1 MKKLPIVLPVLM
13 LLWLFITIPLHAQED
28 YSYYNNL
35 AKKEYENKNYY
46 TAIDYATRSLN
57 ASLNGGAYWWRGMSK
72 YYLENYLDA
81 ITDFTSAL
89 SYYSS
94 DRSSLGELY
103 IWRGDCRRKQ
113 RLYQEAISDYELSL
127 SYGSGKRLH
136 IYWSEAAAYYNNG
149 EYQKAVD
156 MYTSAI
162 NNASQ
167 NTDLA
172 KLYKER
178 GGASGALYKYDDA
191 IADFSKAI
199 EYDSRYANAFWQRG
213 YYRGKKLQY
222 ELAIGDFTAAIRLL
236 EPADTGGSND
246 LSVLYNNRGFYRYYL
261 GNYEE
266 AKTDMEQS
274 LNQNPNYDYANWNMG
289 RILAALHRYK
299 EARTYYLLAT
309 SLMKKEVDRASCY
322 VDLYWS
328 DRSLLEYGQALVH
341 INEAIR
347 LNPYYRSYLWNR
359 AYLFGLRKE
368 YANALDDYKKV
379 VNLYSSDT
387 NTVSLV
393 SLYIE
398 MGLLK
403 SKMKDYAGGLK
414 DLQKAVELDASN
426 HNTYYELGRFFKEV
440 MKQNELAAINLQKA
454 ASLSVLNDTT
464 SSYAYAKAVKGDRQ
478 EAVRVIETLLRKAT
492 TNNELLKWELHNAAC
507 IHALTGNLPKAMA
520 YLEQSLVAGYDNFDH
535 LVNDRDLEVLKQL
548 PAYRLMLTKYNVP
561 VPKY

>member
-1 MKKLPIVLPVLM
+1 MKKPSIVLPVLM
-13 LLWLFITIPLHAQED
+13 LLLLFITIPLHAQD

-35 AKKEYENKNYY
+35 AKKEYGNKNYY

-57 ASLNGGAYWWRGMSK
+57 ASLNGEAYWWRGMSR

-113 RLYQEAISDYELSL
+113 RLYQDAISDYELSL

-136 IYWSEAAAYYNNG
+136 IYWSEAAAYYNSG

-162 NNASQ
+162 NNAGQ

-178 GGASGALYKYDDA
+178 GDASGALYKYDDA

-199 EYDSRYANAFWQRG
+199 EYDSRYTNAFWQRG

-236 EPADTGGSND
+236 ELAGTGGSND
-246 LSVLYNNRGFYRYYL
+246 LSVLYNNRGHYRYYL

-266 AKTDMEQS
+266 AKTDLEQS

-289 RILAALHRYK
+289 RVLAALHRYK

-322 VDLYWS
+322 ADLYWS
-328 DRSLLEYGQALVH
+328 DRSLLDYGQALVH

-347 LNPYYRSYLWNR
+347 LNPYYRGYLWNR

-387 NTVSLV
+387 NTTSLV

-426 HNTYYELGRFFKEV
+426 HNAYYELGRFFKEV
-440 MKQNELAAINLQKA
+440 MKQTELAAINLQKA
-454 ASLSVLNDTT
+454 AGLSVLNDTT

-478 EAVRVIETLLRKAT
+478 EAVRVIETLLRKET
-492 TNNELLKWELHNAAC
+492 TDNELLKWELHNAAC